1 MKHWSIV
8 QGGSVVGRL
17 KAELRDRSEG
27 FTDRMLDVASEL
39 EKKRVY
45 ARVIDQIVG
54 AGTSVG
60 ANTAEADQ
68 AISRADFAKCLGV
81 VVKELA
87 ESDFWLRTCVR
98 RGWIAQERL
107 CDLQAEAVSLAK
119 IYSRMIVRTRRK
131 PA

>member
-1 MKHWSIV
+1 M
-8 QGGSVVGRL
+8 GRL
-17 KAELRDRSEG
+17 KTELRDRSER
-27 FTDRMLDVASEL
+27 FSDRMLDVAGEL

-45 ARVIDQIVG
+45 ARVVDQIVG

-68 AISRADFAKCLGV
+68 AVSRADFAKCLGI

-107 CDLQAEAVSLAK
+107 VELQAEATSLGK
-119 IYSRMIVRTRRK
+119 IFSRMIVRSRRK
-131 PA
+131 LT